1 MCVTEN
7 FHLLFDHAE
16 MIADA
21 VVEEFELG
29 VGEEIEN
36 NSNDIESI
44 NDEDGGRRAEET
56 AESEKGMDDLKKALS
71 DKFGLPISNEQVSVY
86 VFFKCISVFKIL

>member
-21 VVEEFELG
+21 VVEEFQLG

-36 NSNDIESI
+36 NSNDIESV
-44 NDEDGGRRAEET
+44 NDEDGGSAEET
-56 AESEKGMDDLKKALS
+56 AESEKGMDLKNALS
-71 DKFGLPISNEQVSVY
+71 DKFGPISNEQVSVC